1 MLSGGDAMKFF
12 RIFLPVMS
20 MILYLGVHNGN
31 LALYRQGHK
40 VPVQV
45 YAVPV
50 TLLPKEDQAAL
61 TAGIPIENEK
71 QLSELLEAYLS

>member
-1 MLSGGDAMKFF
+1 MKIF
-12 RIFLPVMS
+12 RIFLPVMAI
-20 MILYLGVHNGN
+20 MLYLGN
-31 LALYRQGHK
+31 LALYRQGHN

-50 TLLPKEDQAAL
+50 TLFPKEDQSAL
-61 TAGIPIENEK
+61 SAGIPIENQK